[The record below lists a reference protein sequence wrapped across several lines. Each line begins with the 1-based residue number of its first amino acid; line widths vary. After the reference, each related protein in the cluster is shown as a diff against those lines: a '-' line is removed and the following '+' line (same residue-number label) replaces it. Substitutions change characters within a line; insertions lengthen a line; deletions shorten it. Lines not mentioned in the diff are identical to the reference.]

1 MSDREQIRDE
11 SIAPVGFEPKPS
23 YVLKD
28 DPNQVG
34 VGIFESG
41 ISTLSTQEK
50 LDIIDRDLSKLGSYV
65 SDGGWSDT
73 IPKEF
78 LGARLSLPKVLV
90 REVLTDRGYQGKSR
104 KCRELCWLR
113 G

>member
-1 MSDREQIRDE
+1 MSDRGQIRDE
-11 SIAPVGFEPKPS
+11 SIAPVGFKPKPL

-50 LDIIDRDLSKLGSYV
+50 LDIIDRDLSKF
-65 SDGGWSDT
+65 DQ
-73 IPKEF
+73 IENE
-78 LGARLSLPKVLV
+78 VLV
-90 REVLTDRGYQGKSR
+90 DEPSLKADLGGVHMSPMVAGPTQFLKNS
-104 KCRELCWLR
+104 
-113 G
+113 

>member
-50 LDIIDRDLSKLGSYV
+50 LDIIDRDLSKFDQIEPSLKADLGGVHMSPMV
-65 SDGGWSDT
+65 AGPT
-73 IPKEF
+73 QF
-78 LGARLSLPKVLV
+78 LKNS
-90 REVLTDRGYQGKSR
+90 
-104 KCRELCWLR
+104 
-113 G
+113 